1 MPRKKKNTKV
11 LLSQALINKFLDLAE
26 KKNSLNYLMNY
37 LSIDS
42 APSFMQ
48 FENDERRACSMNM
61 IVTDSL
67 ALQTDCGTDLLNR
80 LGLSLS
86 EDPGLPS

>member
-1 MPRKKKNTKV
+1 
-11 LLSQALINKFLDLAE
+11 
-26 KKNSLNYLMNY
+26 
-37 LSIDS
+37 
-42 APSFMQ
+42 MQ

-61 IVTDSL
+61 IEIGNRELLIYIVVTDSL